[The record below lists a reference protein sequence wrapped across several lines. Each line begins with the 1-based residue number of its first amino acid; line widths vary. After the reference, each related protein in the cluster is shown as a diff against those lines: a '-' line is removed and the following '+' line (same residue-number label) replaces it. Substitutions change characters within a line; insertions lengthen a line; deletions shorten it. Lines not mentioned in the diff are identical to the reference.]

1 MTPPLP
7 PIRYRHSWPGHPLE
21 RDSRWR
27 KSGGSRLLELP
38 EDDRDLRADSRW
50 PAFFPAAVS
59 WATVGDGDVTA
70 VERIV
75 GAAIVNRFPY
85 VLAISVCRQDISTRH
100 HDRHC
105 FRDLLERTGS
115 VAVQLLPPGRELDRL
130 EAAVARHS
138 DRDAHRRIG
147 ASGLGFREAE
157 SSPAPVLVPAYLV
170 YEGRLAD
177 PAVDADGN
185 GLFHEPW
192 LDCGSHRIYFFEVT
206 TIQLRADIARG
217 DTQIRWRSLPS
228 YRPSQSRTS
237 PVGSGRDPGSG
248 SYQKPYTPHYA
259 FPAPNTVAF
268 ESRRGRDGMVIGD
281 IPRTLPADVM
291 LGNDET
297 RWPCFFPSSL
307 GMITSSDG
315 MQENLMPCG
324 STTII
329 SRRPLV
335 IAPCVSYATIN
346 ERYAPRASLELIR
359 QSGRFGCGVPFI
371 DPRVLKAI
379 RYAGNTTLSNDAT
392 KLEATGLSVISRDG
406 PPLLPEMPIQFD
418 CEVIGEM
425 RLGTHMMLLGEA
437 RRIRV
442 REDVTPDNPVEWY
455 PLPTLAR
462 PTPAQA

>member
-1 MTPPLP
+1 V
-7 PIRYRHSWPGHPLE
+7 
-21 RDSRWR
+21 
-27 KSGGSRLLELP
+27 LELP
-38 EDDRDLRADSRW
+38 EDDLDLKTDSRW

-59 WATVGDGDVTA
+59 WATVGEGRGAA

-85 VLAISVCRQDISTRH
+85 VLAISVCRQDISARH
-100 HDRHC
+100 YDRQC
-105 FRDLLERTGS
+105 FRDLLERTGT

-130 EAAVARHS
+130 ANAVAGHS
-138 DRDAHRRIG
+138 DRDAHKRIG
-147 ASGLGFREAE
+147 ASGLGVREAE
-157 SSPAPVLVPAYLV
+157 SSATPVFEDAYLV
-170 YEGRLAD
+170 YEGRLAE
-177 PAVDADGN
+177 PTVDADGTR
-185 GLFHEPW
+185 LCAEPW

-228 YRPSQSRTS
+228 YRPGESGAR
-237 PVGSGRDPGSG
+237 PIGSVPNPSG
-248 SYQKPYTPHYA
+248 AYKKPYTPHYA

-268 ESRRGRDGMVIGD
+268 ESRRERDGMVIAD
-281 IPRTLPADVM
+281 IPRTLPADVT
-291 LGNDET
+291 LDNDES

-315 MQENLMPCG
+315 VQENLMPCG
-324 STTII
+324 STTVV

-335 IAPCVSYATIN
+335 VAPCVSYAGIN

-371 DPRVLKAI
+371 DPRVLEAI
-379 RYAGNTTLSNDAT
+379 RYAGNTTLSADAA
-392 KLEATGLSVISRDG
+392 KLKATGLRVVSQDG
-406 PPLLPEMPIQFD
+406 PPLLPELPIQFD

-455 PLPTLAR
+455 PLPTLSPR
-462 PTPAQA
+462 TEHST